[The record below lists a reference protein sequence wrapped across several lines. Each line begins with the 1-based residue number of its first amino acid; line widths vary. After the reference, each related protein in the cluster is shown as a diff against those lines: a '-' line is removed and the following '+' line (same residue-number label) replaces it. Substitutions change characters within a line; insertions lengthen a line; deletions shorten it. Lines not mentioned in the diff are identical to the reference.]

1 VLSVGEPH
9 LLGCLTRHPLTRAV
23 RSISLCQNLCG
34 KNTYKIRCNSARN
47 VAVLAVQARDMSKHT
62 LSNAEIGISLSAPD
76 RSFAFD
82 AGHRT
87 CNATSTSPVAAC
99 TFLPSA
105 LLHAG
110 FLQRSLVKTLFLN
123 SSA

>member
-34 KNTYKIRCNSARN
+34 KKTYKIRCNSARN
-47 VAVLAVQARDMSKHT
+47 VAVLAVQARDMGKHT

-87 CNATSTSPVAAC
+87 CNATSTSR
-99 TFLPSA
+99 
-105 LLHAG
+105 LLRVLSCLKLSSTQA
-110 FLQRSLVKTLFLN
+110 FCSDRSLKLF
-123 SSA
+123 S